1 MYLAISQ
8 LQPQESIM
16 VEGKLEKNNVH
27 MIIQNKSN
35 MIPYVNRKN
44 NIYENNHIQSLNLS
58 KNVLNL

>member
-16 VEGKLEKNNVH
+16 DEGKLEKNNVH
-27 MIIQNKSN
+27 MIIQN
-35 MIPYVNRKN
+35 VNRKY